1 MKIIIFTENNRG
13 GGMDTFIG
21 SLINN
26 WPKKEDTFTVICNQ
40 NHPGITYLANLLTDD
55 TKLVKHAIPL
65 NWSLGASLLS
75 ILPFIAQ
82 RALRQLFRVL
92 LSPIQYF
99 LIKNLLR
106 QENGDHL
113 FSVNGGYPGGETCRL
128 ANIAWKK
135 LNKTQSVH
143 NIHNFAI
150 NYRRVFSIYET
161 FMDKQLEASCSHIV
175 AVSKACADSL
185 SIRPVFSKSNKII
198 HIYNGLDDNS
208 KLPVKKGIK
217 DILNIRY
224 EETLLVMIGTFEER
238 KGHEFLLKAMSYVYQ
253 KHPNVHLAIIGGG
266 SEPEILRVK
275 EHIEKYTPNK
285 NIYLPGF
292 IDDVQQVLKGA
303 DMLLIP
309 SQEFESFGLTALEAM
324 LHGIPVVSTDT
335 GGLPET
341 IGENLVTGFYSTKDN
356 YELYSKNISYLLDN
370 KEISIKIGINGNRR
384 AKKLFS
390 SSRMSQN
397 YHDLI

>member
-26 WPKKEDTFTVICNQ
+26 WPKKEDTFTVICNR
-40 NHPGITYLANLLTDD
+40 NHPGIGYLADLLTDD
-55 TKLVKHAIPL
+55 TRLVKHTIPL

-82 RALRQLFRVL
+82 RVLRQLFRVL

-99 LIKNLLR
+99 LIKKLLR

-150 NYRRVFSIYET
+150 NYRKVFSIYEA

-185 SIRPVFSKSNKII
+185 NIRPVFSKSNKII
-198 HIYNGLDDNS
+198 HIYNGLDDKS

-217 DILNIRY
+217 DILNIRD
-224 EETLLVMIGTFEER
+224 EEILLVMIGTFEER

-253 KHPNVHLAIIGGG
+253 KHPNVHLAIIGDG

-292 IDDVQQVLKGA
+292 IDNVQQAMKGA

-309 SQEFESFGLTALEAM
+309 SQDFESFGLTALEAM

-341 IGENLVTGFYSTKDN
+341 IGENLVTGFYSAKDN

-370 KEISIKIGINGNRR
+370 KGISIKIGLNGNRR

-390 SSRMSQN
+390 SARMSRN
-397 YHDLI
+397 YSDLI

>member
-1 MKIIIFTENNRG
+1 M
-13 GGMDTFIG
+13 
-21 SLINN
+21 
-26 WPKKEDTFTVICNQ
+26 
-40 NHPGITYLANLLTDD
+40 
-55 TKLVKHAIPL
+55 
-65 NWSLGASLLS
+65 
-75 ILPFIAQ
+75 
-82 RALRQLFRVL
+82 
-92 LSPIQYF
+92 
-99 LIKNLLR
+99 
-106 QENGDHL
+106 
-113 FSVNGGYPGGETCRL
+113 
-128 ANIAWKK
+128 
-135 LNKTQSVH
+135 
-143 NIHNFAI
+143 
-150 NYRRVFSIYET
+150 
-161 FMDKQLEASCSHIV
+161 
-175 AVSKACADSL
+175 
-185 SIRPVFSKSNKII
+185 
-198 HIYNGLDDNS
+198 
-208 KLPVKKGIK
+208 
-217 DILNIRY
+217 NIRY

-341 IGENLVTGFYSTKDN
+341 IGENLVTGFYSAKDN